1 MQWVK
6 LGFVVFEQKLFRY
19 RFMPE
24 VFHQNEIESS
34 QHRQGMVNADIRD
47 QHKSMFITQLHP
59 GADFHLHDHGAGFTA
74 CDGLRLGSSYLNRI
88 SFGIASC
95 LKPSTRIR
103 QSI

>member
-47 QHKSMFITQLHP
+47 QRKSMCITQLHP
-59 GADFHLHDHGAGFTA
+59 AANFHLHNHGAGFTA
-74 CDGLRLGSSYLNRI
+74 CDGLSLGSPYLNR
-88 SFGIASC
+88 SRFGIASC